1 MRFMSS
7 GVTARTIGRR
17 DMTPDLDACH
27 RLLLAVS
34 LNWCKA
40 AQSSEEEL
48 TDLAQWLEVD
58 VDALRR
64 SLARRIAQPA
74 AR

>member
-1 MRFMSS
+1 M
-7 GVTARTIGRR
+7 
-17 DMTPDLDACH
+17 PDLDGAY

-34 LNWCKA
+34 LEWCRA
-40 AQSSEEEL
+40 AQKDETEL
-48 TDLAQWLEVD
+48 ADLAQWLEVD
-58 VDALRR
+58 REALRR

>member
-1 MRFMSS
+1 MRFVSS
-7 GVTARTIGRR
+7 GATARTIGRR
-17 DMTPDLDACH
+17 DMTPDLDGAY

-34 LNWCKA
+34 LEWCKA
-40 AQSSEEEL
+40 AQRDDREL
-48 TDLAQWLEVD
+48 DDLAEWLEMD
-58 VDALRR
+58 REALRR

>member
-1 MRFMSS
+1 MGINMP
-7 GVTARTIGRR
+7 
-17 DMTPDLDACH
+17 PDLEACH

-34 LNWCKA
+34 LEWCRA
-40 AQSSEEEL
+40 AQKDESEL
-48 TDLAQWLEVD
+48 DDLAQWLEVD

>member
-1 MRFMSS
+1 MP
-7 GVTARTIGRR
+7 
-17 DMTPDLDACH
+17 PDLDGAY

-34 LNWCKA
+34 LEWAKA
-40 AQSSEEEL
+40 AQRDEMEL
-48 TDLAQWLEVD
+48 TDLADWLEVD

-64 SLARRIAQPA
+64 SLARRIAQPT

>member
-7 GVTARTIGRR
+7 GATARTIGRR
-17 DMTPDLDACH
+17 DMPPDLDGAY

-34 LNWCKA
+34 LEWCRA
-40 AQSSEEEL
+40 AQKDETEL
-48 TDLAQWLEVD
+48 TDLAAWLEVD
-58 VDALRR
+58 REALRR

>member
-1 MRFMSS
+1 M
-7 GVTARTIGRR
+7 I
-17 DMTPDLDACH
+17 PDLDGAY

-34 LNWCKA
+34 LEWAKA
-40 AQSSEEEL
+40 AQRDETEL
-48 TDLAQWLEVD
+48 DDLAQWLEVD
-58 VDALRR
+58 REALRR

>member
-1 MRFMSS
+1 MP
-7 GVTARTIGRR
+7 
-17 DMTPDLDACH
+17 PDLDGAY

-34 LNWCKA
+34 LEWCKA
-40 AQSSEEEL
+40 AQRDETEL
-48 TDLAQWLEVD
+48 DDLAQWLEVD
-58 VDALRR
+58 KDALRL

>member
-1 MRFMSS
+1 M
-7 GVTARTIGRR
+7 
-17 DMTPDLDACH
+17 DLDGAY

-34 LNWCKA
+34 LEWCKA
-40 AQSSEEEL
+40 AQRDDREL
-48 TDLAQWLEVD
+48 DDLAEWLEMD
-58 VDALRR
+58 REALRR

>member
-1 MRFMSS
+1 MP
-7 GVTARTIGRR
+7 
-17 DMTPDLDACH
+17 PDLDGAY

-34 LNWCKA
+34 LEWCKA
-40 AQSSEEEL
+40 AQRDETEL
-48 TDLAQWLEVD
+48 SDLAQWLEVD

-64 SLARRIAQPA
+64 SLARRIAQPT

>member
-1 MRFMSS
+1 M
-7 GVTARTIGRR
+7 
-17 DMTPDLDACH
+17 DLDACH

-34 LNWCKA
+34 LEWCKA
-40 AQSSEEEL
+40 AQRDEMEL

-58 VDALRR
+58 KDALRR

>member
-1 MRFMSS
+1 M
-7 GVTARTIGRR
+7 
-17 DMTPDLDACH
+17 DLDGAY

-34 LNWCKA
+34 LEWCRA
-40 AQSSEEEL
+40 AQKSETEL
-48 TDLAQWLEVD
+48 TDLADWLEVD

>member
-1 MRFMSS
+1 
-7 GVTARTIGRR
+7 
-17 DMTPDLDACH
+17 MTPDLDGAY

-34 LNWCKA
+34 LEWCKA
-40 AQSSEEEL
+40 AQRDETEL
-48 TDLAQWLEVD
+48 DDLAAWLEVD

>member
-1 MRFMSS
+1 MP
-7 GVTARTIGRR
+7 
-17 DMTPDLDACH
+17 PDLDGAY

-34 LNWCKA
+34 LEWCRA
-40 AQSSEEEL
+40 AQRDETEL
-48 TDLAQWLEVD
+48 TDLAAWLEVD
-58 VDALRR
+58 REALRR

>member
-7 GVTARTIGRR
+7 GATARTIGRR

-34 LNWCKA
+34 LEWCKA
-40 AQSSEEEL
+40 AQRDETEL
-48 TDLAQWLEVD
+48 TDLASWLEVD
-58 VDALRR
+58 KDALRL

>member
-1 MRFMSS
+1 MP
-7 GVTARTIGRR
+7 
-17 DMTPDLDACH
+17 PDLDGAY

-34 LNWCKA
+34 LEWCKA
-40 AQSSEEEL
+40 AQRDETEL

-64 SLARRIAQPA
+64 SLDRRIAQPT

>member
-1 MRFMSS
+1 MP
-7 GVTARTIGRR
+7 
-17 DMTPDLDACH
+17 PDLDGAY

-34 LNWCKA
+34 LEWCRA
-40 AQSSEEEL
+40 AQKDETEL
-48 TDLAQWLEVD
+48 DDLADWLEVD

>member
-1 MRFMSS
+1 MP
-7 GVTARTIGRR
+7 
-17 DMTPDLDACH
+17 PDLDGAY

-34 LNWCKA
+34 LEWAKA
-40 AQSSEEEL
+40 AQRDETEL

-58 VDALRR
+58 REALRR
-64 SLARRIAQPA
+64 SLARRIAQPE

>member
-1 MRFMSS
+1 MP
-7 GVTARTIGRR
+7 
-17 DMTPDLDACH
+17 PDLDGAY

-34 LNWCKA
+34 LEWCRA
-40 AQSSEEEL
+40 AQKDETEL
-48 TDLAQWLEVD
+48 TDLAAWLEVD
-58 VDALRR
+58 REALRR